1 MRRVRRIER
10 AAEQPDAQAGRMR
23 RQHGAVE
30 LMRVCY
36 ASGTRRREL
45 TIHGRLKQPLPRT
58 FACRRFFR
66 ATQAEQKNIMAA
78 FDRYRESGI

>member
-1 MRRVRRIER
+1 MRGMRRIER
-10 AAEQPDAQAGRMR
+10 ATKKSDAHARRMR
-23 RQHGAVE
+23 RQHKPAK
-30 LMRVCY
+30 LRVCCL
-36 ASGTRRREL
+36 SRTRRREL

-78 FDRYRESGI
+78 FVRYRESGI